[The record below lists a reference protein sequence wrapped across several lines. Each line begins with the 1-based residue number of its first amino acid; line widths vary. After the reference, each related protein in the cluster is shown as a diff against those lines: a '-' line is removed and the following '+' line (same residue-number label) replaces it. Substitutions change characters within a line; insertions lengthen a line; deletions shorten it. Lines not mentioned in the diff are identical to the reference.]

1 MLLLEKIL
9 QITIRRIGNSKGV
22 VLPKSILTQAGFD
35 DQNIAILSVENDAIV
50 LRKAANAPRVGWA
63 EAALAL
69 TARSGN
75 ENELLMG
82 EFGNVEDVELRW

>member
-1 MLLLEKIL
+1 M

-35 DQNIAILSVENDAIV
+35 DQNIAVLSVENDAIV
-50 LRKAANAPRVGWA
+50 LRKAAKAPRVGWA

-75 ENELLMG
+75 EFSCNELLMG
-82 EFGNVEDVELRW
+82 EFENVEDVELRW